1 MKEIPSWL
9 ILVSATILLGITLGL
24 TVAGVISAPYFVTAL
39 LSIPALALAAFAFP
53 VLTQLKVGAVEIQ
66 KTVVAASSATLR
78 AIPPP
83 PPLPEVEMHSPRQTV
98 DGGRPRSQPVEAS
111 PDARS
116 MGAPAS

>member
-1 MKEIPSWL
+1 MNRNTCCDQLPRVGPDE
-9 ILVSATILLGITLGL
+9 
-24 TVAGVISAPYFVTAL
+24 L
-39 LSIPALALAAFAFP
+39 LSEGVAHMDNGDHAAAIPVLQRALEGAFAFP

-83 PPLPEVEMHSPRQTV
+83 PPLPEVEMPSPRQTV

-116 MGAPAS
+116 MGARAS